1 MTITPE
7 QFSQLLA
14 ALRMLA
20 DKSYTISGAAD
31 WPMLLTLGGLLLAA
45 VAAMWADLRSKLIDH
60 RTVATTELKE
70 LKAENEKGHDMIW
83 EAMRA
88 CQDDCCP
95 RRREHSRE

>member
-1 MTITPE
+1 MTPE

-14 ALRMLA
+14 VLRALA

-31 WPMLLTLGGLLLAA
+31 WPMLLTLGGLLMAA
-45 VAAMWADLRSKLIDH
+45 VAAMWADLRSKLTDH
-60 RTVATTELKE
+60 RTVAVAELKDM
-70 LKAENEKGHDMIW
+70 KAENEKGHDLLW